1 MSIGYRLPLSR
12 NSRWKMEFSVGAGVY
27 PAKYDKFINGH
38 NGLLAYTDRKTYVG
52 LDQLNISIAYTFD
65 TFRKGGKR

>member
-1 MSIGYRLPLSR
+1 
-12 NSRWKMEFSVGAGVY
+12 MEFSVGAGVY